1 MKHFRKKL
9 IQFFPVIIAVICI
22 TGCTSQ
28 NAETNLVIAKFGE
41 EEIYMDEL
49 QFYLIIN
56 QVNYEQEYAKQ
67 YPEQNIWAMDVLGTG
82 NTLEDDVK
90 QSILQ
95 ETKGMHIL
103 LKKAEEFGITMDE
116 EDEAE
121 LIILEEVLKV
131 RYSQEVLQ
139 EIHMEEGVVQER
151 LRQSM
156 LAAKVKEAVCEEKG
170 WTADDREEKFQ
181 ALYKEWAEET
191 SFTIRELEWA
201 EIHFEQG
208 KYKIKEE
215 ETGNK

>member
-1 MKHFRKKL
+1 MKNFRKKL
-9 IQFFPVIIAVICI
+9 IQFLPVIIAVICI
-22 TGCTSQ
+22 AGCTGQS
-28 NAETNLVIAKFGE
+28 AETKLVIAKFGE
-41 EEIYMDEL
+41 EEIYLEEI

-56 QVNYEQEYAKQ
+56 QVDYEKEYAKQ
-67 YPEQNIWAMDVLGTG
+67 YPDQNIWELDVLGTG

-95 ETKGMHIL
+95 EIKKMHIL
-103 LKKAEEFGITMDE
+103 LNKAEEFGITTDEKDE
-116 EDEAE
+116 EE
-121 LIILEEVLKV
+121 LMILEEIMKD
-131 RYSQEVLQ
+131 RYSEEVLQ
-139 EIHMEEGVVQER
+139 EIHMEDGVVQER

-181 ALYKEWAEET
+181 ALYEQWAEET

-201 EIHFEQG
+201 EVHFEQG

-215 ETGNK
+215 TESK

>member
-1 MKHFRKKL
+1 M
-9 IQFFPVIIAVICI
+9 

-103 LKKAEEFGITMDE
+103 LKKAEEFGIVLDREDE
-116 EDEAE
+116 EE
-121 LIILEEVLKV
+121 LLVLEEIFRA
-131 RYSQEVLQ
+131 RYSKDVCEAL
-139 EIHMEEGVVQER
+139 HMEEGILQ
-151 LRQSM
+151 
-156 LAAKVKEAVCEEKG
+156 
-170 WTADDREEKFQ
+170 
-181 ALYKEWAEET
+181 
-191 SFTIRELEWA
+191 
-201 EIHFEQG
+201 
-208 KYKIKEE
+208 
-215 ETGNK
+215 